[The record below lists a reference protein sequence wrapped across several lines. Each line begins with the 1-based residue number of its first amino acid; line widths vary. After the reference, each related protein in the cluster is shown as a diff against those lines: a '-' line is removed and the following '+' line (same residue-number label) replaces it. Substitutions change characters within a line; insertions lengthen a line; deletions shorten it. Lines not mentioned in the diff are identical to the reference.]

1 MAESRKR
8 PDEKPE
14 QSGTA
19 PSGTESA
26 ASQVL
31 RGLRDVKAELRDAAE
46 TASLKMHLAR
56 AEKEKKEL
64 FRKLGEVSYERL
76 RPKHGSVQ
84 SELDAR
90 AESLAVRIGQKTREI
105 SDLRLKLKLRKL
117 GGDYSHLTGD
127 KK

>member
-31 RGLRDVKAELRDAAE
+31 RGIRDSVKAELRDAAE

-56 AEKEKKEL
+56 AEL

>member
-31 RGLRDVKAELRDAAE
+31 RGLRGSVKAELRDAAE
-46 TASLKMHLAR
+46 TA
-56 AEKEKKEL
+56 
-64 FRKLGEVSYERL
+64 
-76 RPKHGSVQ
+76 
-84 SELDAR
+84 
-90 AESLAVRIGQKTREI
+90 SLAVRIGQKTREI

-117 GGDYSHLTGD
+117 GGDYSRLTGD